1 MNDSSLLTWD
11 PASEEEILSIRRE
24 SRLIKSE
31 ADHLMKPTCHQTSI
45 TPTLKGFGAAGNKP
59 VISLSLI
66 DKLGRTKDGK
76 TMMIESG
83 GRRRRAPRASRGP
96 GGNWKASGYDLGLLP
111 FTTSA
116 SEQHASQPTNGTI
129 SLLSKRSFS
138 TPSVKLDAEYLT
150 QRFQLLA
157 RQSGDLAESIIS
169 LLAVDAD
176 EILITS
182 EPKELNCID
191 WVGPDTAD
199 MVLKQVLNLIKNTGL
214 LLLTA
219 ESLHL
224 GASLEVDLDQFL
236 WVETNQE
243 NKNAAMMKS
252 LTEQN
257 LNAEALGPICA
268 QLQFAQRLVCGYERA
283 KQALYH
289 MSADLVYA
297 TQMML
302 TSGAAFWMP
311 PVASPAQPLSALPL
325 FTVHQ
330 PAASRPTPG
339 RLVKT
344 ARRLVLAPEG
354 LSAAVNALA
363 QEAAAQANQEGTN
376 KLAAVK
382 QVVKSGILQ
391 SSSSSST
398 TPFSDNFPPNAIPR
412 RLKSISSAGAS
423 ISPYRNTPP
432 SPRHPLHARGIEE
445 EQADLGRSSSN
456 PLHARDGSLDDNPLS
471 RKHAPSLIQHG
482 NEKSESALSQSP
494 TRSKKLAKFLG
505 DDAAT
510 SAMPAPKSSSSK
522 PASLS
527 PDYGPDDISSNA
539 DHQIRGGTLRG
550 LVIKLTLHKG
560 RTSAVPFLRVFLI
573 TYFTFHIRWEVRLS

>member
-83 GRRRRAPRASRGP
+83 GQTEEGTPSKPVSGSTTATNTESNMCPTCATAHVGRGP

-129 SLLSKRSFS
+129 SLLSKQSFS

-150 QRFQLLA
+150 QPFQLLA

-191 WVGPDTAD
+191 WVGPNTAD
-199 MVLKQVLNLIKNTGL
+199 MVLTQVLNLIKNTGL

-330 PAASRPTPG
+330 PAVSRPTPG

-471 RKHAPSLIQHG
+471 RKHAPSLIHHG

-527 PDYGPDDISSNA
+527 PDYGPNDISSNA
-539 DHQIRGGTLRG
+539 DHQIRAAPCAG
-550 LVIKLTLHKG
+550 
-560 RTSAVPFLRVFLI
+560 
-573 TYFTFHIRWEVRLS
+573 W